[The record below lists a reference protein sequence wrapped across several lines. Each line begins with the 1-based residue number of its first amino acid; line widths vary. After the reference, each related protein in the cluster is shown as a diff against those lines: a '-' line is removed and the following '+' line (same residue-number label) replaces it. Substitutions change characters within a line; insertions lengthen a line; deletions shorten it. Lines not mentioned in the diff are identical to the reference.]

1 METNEFY
8 QPKWDR
14 ELFLIIFY
22 TMNTNVMFAL
32 YMQSLAVKYI
42 YYMFYKNKGRNKK
55 AHLPTSLHA
64 SNAAVLKPAWPCT
77 LNTAADVLRGFTRKG
92 MASVGPLYK
101 GIFK

>member
-22 TMNTNVMFAL
+22 TMNTNVMFSL

-42 YYMFYKNKGRNKK
+42 SYMFYKNKETKK
-55 AHLPTSLHA
+55 PTSPH
-64 SNAAVLKPAWPCT
+64 PCMQ
-77 LNTAADVLRGFTRKG
+77 V
-92 MASVGPLYK
+92 MQQC
-101 GIFK
+101 